1 MVGGMGHASSVA
13 LGFSI
18 INKNQ
23 VICLDGDGALL
34 MHLGSMANIG
44 FNGNKNFKHII
55 LNNNSH
61 ESVGGQKTNI
71 ESVNLKK
78 VSKVINYKSYTLL
91 TSKSKITSTLKNFLK
106 KKGPSMLE
114 VKIRIGSMKN
124 LKRPKNL
131 LLMKKN
137 LMKKK

>member
-44 FNGNKNFKHII
+44 FNGNKNCKHII

-71 ESVNLKK
+71 ERVNLKK
-78 VSKVINYKSYTLL
+78 VSKGLNYKSYTLL

-131 LLMKKN
+131 LLVKKT
-137 LMKKK
+137 L